1 MLHRLWPL
9 PALLAWLLAWGL
21 CLTLRASQAPLWAL
35 LALPSLL
42 GLVMGLWPA
51 LAATRWRT
59 VFVAGGFPLSV
70 LALAL
75 TQSGVILGQA
85 ADSPSGDAPSAWVW
99 LIPLALLLLAYPVRA
114 WRDAPLF
121 PTPPGALDEL
131 PRHVRLPAGAAVL
144 DAGCGL
150 GDGLRA
156 LHQAFP
162 QASCHGT
169 EWSWPLALA
178 CRLRC
183 PWAQVRRGDLWA
195 QDWSGFALVYLFQRP
210 ESMPQALAKARAQMR
225 PGSWLVS
232 LEFEAR
238 DAQGLAPQA
247 SHRLS
252 LPGGRPVWVYRM

>member
-9 PALLAWLLAWGL
+9 SALLAWLLAWGL
-21 CLTLRASQAPLWAL
+21 CLALRASQAPLWAN

-42 GLVMGLWPA
+42 GVVMGLWPA

-59 VFVAGGFPLSV
+59 VFVAAGFPLSV
-70 LALAL
+70 LAMAL
-75 TQSGVILGQA
+75 TQGAAILGQA
-85 ADSPSGDAPSAWVW
+85 SGAGAQEAPSAWVW

-131 PRHVRLPAGAAVL
+131 PRHVTLPPGALVL

-156 LHQAFP
+156 LHSAYP
-162 QASCHGT
+162 QATCHGT
-169 EWSWPLALA
+169 EWSWPLALL

-183 PWAQVRRGDLWA
+183 PWARVRRGDLWA

-232 LEFEAR
+232 LEFEAH
-238 DAQGLAPQA
+238 DAQGRAPMA

-252 LPGGRPVWVYRM
+252 LDGGRPVWIYRM

>member
-1 MLHRLWPL
+1 MLQRLWPL
-9 PALLAWLLAWGL
+9 PALMAWLLAWGL
-21 CLTLRASQAPLWAL
+21 CLALRASQAPLWAL

-42 GLVMGLWPA
+42 GVVMGLWPA

-75 TQSGVILGQA
+75 TQGGATLGLAPGSTA
-85 ADSPSGDAPSAWVW
+85 AEAPSAWVW

-131 PRHVRLPAGAAVL
+131 PRLIKLPEGAAVL

-156 LHQAFP
+156 LHSAFP
-162 QASCHGT
+162 NAQCHGT
-169 EWSWPLALA
+169 EWSWPLALM

-183 PWAQVRRGDLWA
+183 PWAQVQRGDLWA

-210 ESMPQALAKARAQMR
+210 ESMPQALAKAREQMR
-225 PGSWLVS
+225 TGSWLVS

-238 DAQGLAPQA
+238 DAQGRAPKA
-247 SHRLS
+247 THRLS
-252 LPGGRPVWVYRM
+252 LGGGRPVWVYRM